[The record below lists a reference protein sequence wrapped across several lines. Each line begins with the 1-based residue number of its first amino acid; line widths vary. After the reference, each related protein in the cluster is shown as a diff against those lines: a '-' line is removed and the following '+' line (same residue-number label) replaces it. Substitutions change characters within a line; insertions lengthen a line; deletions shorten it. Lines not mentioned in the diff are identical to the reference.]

1 LWPKSIPFS
10 DIKKFIV
17 DAAGSSYMGPTAV
30 KVADY
35 AAEQAINRASFIGT
49 AKEAINDQLSN
60 KQAKDN
66 SPNSKDA
73 IKMASGIDIGTMSNN
88 QTILNAMRQLG
99 LMKIDDNSNNNNKSK
114 KKKVMK
120 KKSRTVKRS
129 KSSDS
134 LDIAAIV
141 A

>member
-1 LWPKSIPFS
+1 
-10 DIKKFIV
+10 
-17 DAAGSSYMGPTAV
+17 MGPTAV

-60 KQAKDN
+60 KQEAKTN

-88 QTILNAMRQLG
+88 QTILNALRQLG
-99 LMKIDDNSNNNNKSK
+99 LMKIDDDSNSNNNNKSK
-114 KKKVMK
+114 KKKVIK

-129 KSSDS
+129 KSNDS

>member
-1 LWPKSIPFS
+1 
-10 DIKKFIV
+10 
-17 DAAGSSYMGPTAV
+17 MGPTAV

-60 KQAKDN
+60 KQAN

-88 QTILNAMRQLG
+88 QTILNALRQLG
-99 LMKIDDNSNNNNKSK
+99 LMKIDDDSNNNNNKSK
-114 KKKVMK
+114 KKKVIK
-120 KKSRTVKRS
+120 KKSRIVKRS
-129 KSSDS
+129 KSNDS

>member
-1 LWPKSIPFS
+1 L
-10 DIKKFIV
+10 
-17 DAAGSSYMGPTAV
+17 GPTAV

-35 AAEQAINRASFIGT
+35 AAEQAINRASLIGS

-60 KQAKDN
+60 KQVDKAT

-73 IKMASGIDIGTMSNN
+73 IKMASGIDIGKMSNN
-88 QTILNAMRQLG
+88 QTILNALRQLG
-99 LMKIDDNSNNNNKSK
+99 LMKIDDNDNNNNNNNKSK
-114 KKKVMK
+114 KKKVIK
-120 KKSRTVKRS
+120 KKNRTVKRS
-129 KSSDS
+129 KSYDS